1 MLYNKKMKSNYKN
14 SRIRLLFLIIMA
26 ICIFFERSANAQTTP
41 EINMESDPQYQETQ
55 KFLSKTKNL
64 IERTKAE
71 TDARAKEIEALTNRV
86 GELIANMGSTSEDAY
101 NLRSELSVQSDLLA
115 IERETTEGLRRQM
128 LILNKNLE
136 AQKTSKSEIEAKLR
150 SVIISLRAENKK
162 VKKSLYDS
170 IDKSE
175 NNSNTEVNLRSEI
188 KSLRLKQAETLKI
201 LEARLQS
208 RIVSLRAENKTANK
222 RILALE
228 NQKKSSATIETK
240 LRAKLASL
248 RTEHAK
254 ALKRLNQGLERASN
268 QTNINRSIMSDLKAA
283 KTLVEQLQKE
293 IQTLKGNHNVPKTK
307 KAQ

>member
-1 MLYNKKMKSNYKN
+1 
-14 SRIRLLFLIIMA
+14 
-26 ICIFFERSANAQTTP
+26 
-41 EINMESDPQYQETQ
+41 
-55 KFLSKTKNL
+55 
-64 IERTKAE
+64 
-71 TDARAKEIEALTNRV
+71 
-86 GELIANMGSTSEDAY
+86 
-101 NLRSELSVQSDLLA
+101 
-115 IERETTEGLRRQM
+115 
-128 LILNKNLE
+128 
-136 AQKTSKSEIEAKLR
+136 
-150 SVIISLRAENKK
+150 
-162 VKKSLYDS
+162 
-170 IDKSE
+170 
-175 NNSNTEVNLRSEI
+175 
-188 KSLRLKQAETLKI
+188 LKQAETLKI
-201 LEARLQS
+201 LEARLQF